1 LDKKEKKSK
10 KRMSDITVLDGGFS
24 TQLSTHVGEKI
35 DGDPLWTARFL
46 VTDPDAV
53 FATHLDFLRAG
64 ADIIQT
70 NTYQATIDGFMKY
83 LDITE
88 AESLKIIRKAVDY
101 AKDAVNVYSKE
112 IENAIHVMNRK
123 PLIAGSCGPYG
134 ACLHDGSEYTGSY
147 GTRVS
152 REFLIDWHRPRIRV
166 LIEKGVDL
174 LAIETIP
181 CVREA
186 EAIIDLLK
194 EFPNTRAWLS
204 FSCRDDGKSL
214 ADGSNFQEIA
224 MRCYRNALPGQILAI
239 GINCIAPRHV
249 TSILKSINLS
259 NDLDDFIP
267 LVVYPNSGEKYTV
280 SEGWRKEGEALSLY
294 EFIDEWLNLGVRY
307 IGGCCRTYAKDI
319 KRIRYII
326 DARQALRKY

>member
-1 LDKKEKKSK
+1 
-10 KRMSDITVLDGGFS
+10 MSDITVLDGGFS
-24 TQLSTHVGEKI
+24 TQLSTHVGERI

-46 VTDPDAV
+46 VTNPDAV

-70 NTYQATIDGFMKY
+70 NTYQATIDGFVKH

-88 AESLKIIRKAVDY
+88 AECLEIIRKAVDY
-101 AKDAVNVYSKE
+101 AKDAVNIYSDEVEE
-112 IENAIHVMNRK
+112 IADTEHVTNRK

-152 REFLIDWHRPRIRV
+152 REFLADWHRPRIRV
-166 LIEKGVDL
+166 LIEEGVDL

-186 EAIIDLLK
+186 EAVVDLLK

-214 ADGSNFQEIA
+214 ADGSNFQEVA
-224 MRCYRNALPGQILAI
+224 VRCYRNALPGQILAI
-239 GINCIAPRHV
+239 GINCIAPQHV
-249 TSILKSINLS
+249 TTLLKGINS
-259 NDLDDFIP
+259 GNADDFIP

-280 SEGWRKEGEALSLY
+280 SEGWKRESEVLSLH
-294 EFIDEWLNLGVRY
+294 EFIDEWLDLGVRY
-307 IGGCCRTYAKDI
+307 IGGCCRTTAKDVE
-319 KRIRYII
+319 RIRYRV
-326 DARQALRKY
+326 DARRAEKKY

>member
-1 LDKKEKKSK
+1 
-10 KRMSDITVLDGGFS
+10 MLDGGFS

-46 VTDPDAV
+46 ITEPKAV

-64 ADIIQT
+64 ADIIET
-70 NTYQATIDGFMKY
+70 NTYQATIDGFVKY

-88 AESLKIIRKAVDY
+88 EESLEIIRTAVDY
-101 AKDAVNVYSKE
+101 AKDAVEAYTKE
-112 IENAIHVMNRK
+112 IEGDKNVKNQK

-147 GTRVS
+147 CSHVS
-152 REFLIDWHRPRIRV
+152 REFLIDWHRPRIRA
-166 LIEKGVDL
+166 LLEKGVDL

-186 EAIIDLLK
+186 EAVIDLLK
-194 EFPNTRAWLS
+194 EFPDTQAWLS

-224 MRCYRNALPGQILAI
+224 VRCYKNALPGQILAI
-239 GINCIAPRHV
+239 GINCIAPQCV
-249 TSILKSINLS
+249 TTLLQDINKGKSNL
-259 NDLDDFIP
+259 IP
-267 LVVYPNSGEKYTV
+267 LVVYPNSGEKYIV
-280 SEGWRKEGEALSLY
+280 SEGWKKKGEAPSLH
-294 EFIDEWLNLGVRY
+294 EFIDEWLDLGVRY
-307 IGGCCRTYAKDI
+307 IGGCCRTYATDV
-319 KRIRYII
+319 KRIRSRV
-326 DARQALRKY
+326 DQRRT

>member
-1 LDKKEKKSK
+1 
-10 KRMSDITVLDGGFS
+10 MSSEIKVLDGGFS

-70 NTYQATIDGFMKY
+70 NTYQATIDGFVKY
-83 LDITE
+83 LSVNET
-88 AESLKIIRKAVDY
+88 ESLEIIRRAVDH
-101 AKDAVNVYSKE
+101 ARNALNVHVKE
-112 IENAIHVMNRK
+112 SEDNASVTNRR

-152 REFLIDWHRPRIRV
+152 RQFLVDWHRPRV
-166 LIEKGVDL
+166 HALLDEGVDL
-174 LAIETIP
+174 LAMETIP

-186 EAIIDLLK
+186 EAVIDLLK
-194 EFPNTRAWLS
+194 EFPDARAWLS

-214 ADGSNFQEIA
+214 ADGSNFREIA
-224 MRCYRNALPGQILAI
+224 VRCYENALPGQILAV
-239 GINCIAPRHV
+239 GVNCIAPQRATALLRSVNKGSAGHG
-249 TSILKSINLS
+249 
-259 NDLDDFIP
+259 DPIP
-267 LVVYPNSGEKYTV
+267 LVVYPNSGEKYVVT
-280 SEGWRKEGEALSLY
+280 EGWKKEAESPSLH
-294 EFIDEWLNLGVRY
+294 EFIDEWLDLGVRY
-307 IGGCCRTYAKDI
+307 IGGCCRTYATDI
-319 KRIRYII
+319 EQIRSKV
-326 DARQALRKY
+326 DQRRATCHLGD

>member
-1 LDKKEKKSK
+1 ML
-10 KRMSDITVLDGGFS
+10 DITVLDGGFS
-24 TQLSTHVGEKI
+24 TQLSTHIGEKI

-46 VTDPDAV
+46 VTNPNAV
-53 FATHLDFLRAG
+53 LATHLDFLRAG

-83 LDITE
+83 LGITE
-88 AESLKIIRKAVDY
+88 QESFDIICKAVDY

-112 IENAIHVMNRK
+112 IEDAVHVTNRK

-147 GTRVS
+147 GTCVS
-152 REFLIDWHRPRIRV
+152 REFLIDWHRRRIRI

-186 EAIIDLLK
+186 EAVVDLLK

-224 MRCYRNALPGQILAI
+224 VKCYRNALPGQILAI
-239 GINCIAPRHV
+239 GINCIAPQYV
-249 TSILKSINLS
+249 TAMLKGINS
-259 NDLDDFIP
+259 GNADDFIP

-280 SEGWRKEGEALSLY
+280 SEGWKKDGEVLSLH
-294 EFIDEWLNLGVRY
+294 EFVDEWLDLGVRY
-307 IGGCCRTYAKDI
+307 IGGCCRTYAKDV
-319 KRIRYII
+319 KRIRCKV
-326 DARQALRKY
+326 DARSAL

>member
-1 LDKKEKKSK
+1 
-10 KRMSDITVLDGGFS
+10 MLDGGFS

-46 VTDPDAV
+46 ITEPKAV

-70 NTYQATIDGFMKY
+70 NTYQATIDGFVKY

-88 AESLKIIRKAVDY
+88 EESLEVIRKAVDY

-112 IENAIHVMNRK
+112 IQDGLKVKNRK

-147 GTRVS
+147 CINVS
-152 REFLIDWHRPRIRV
+152 REFLIDWHRPRIRA
-166 LIEKGVDL
+166 LLEKGVDL

-186 EAIIDLLK
+186 EAVVDLLK
-194 EFPNTRAWLS
+194 EFPDAQAWLS

-214 ADGSNFQEIA
+214 ADGNNFREVA
-224 MRCYRNALPGQILAI
+224 VRCYKNALPGQILAI
-239 GINCIAPRHV
+239 GVNCIAPQCV
-249 TSILKSINLS
+249 TTLLQDINKGKS
-259 NDLDDFIP
+259 NDLIP
-267 LVVYPNSGEKYTV
+267 LVVYPNSGEKYIV
-280 SEGWRKEGEALSLY
+280 SEGWKKEGEARFLH
-294 EFIDEWLNLGVRY
+294 EFIDEWLELGVRY
-307 IGGCCRTYAKDI
+307 IGGCCRTYATDV
-319 KRIRYII
+319 KRIRSKV
-326 DARQALRKY
+326 DQRQT